1 MTSKLST
8 LCNGINGIIDKI
20 SAIRGILLAFLFY
33 MCFCA
38 GVAFVN
44 SPNSYE
50 QAVNF
55 RLFCIGMGLVT
66 LFVMD
71 WKRWISLPVA
81 IWIPVWYVFTH
92 FAYER
97 HWIADTC
104 NYEFVD
110 VIRYGKLVI
119 LIWGA
124 VLLANLFTIPKMI
137 NKESLLVDLKKPSH
151 IIRLLWIL
159 WIILL
164 AIFNPGYGYT
174 AFIVMGYS
182 LFFYVQTDKDIR
194 YAVRSAFFTGTLLS
208 FAFVSAR
215 SVLQRP
221 FDTER
226 YQLYFQNEN
235 AAGEYLASIV
245 AVLFCRL
252 EMIWHAE
259 DGDDIFLIN
268 GLIPGFKWLKK
279 GKGVKVTVSVYYYLM
294 IIWALILVVLNYTRT
309 TILSMC
315 VAFFVVFVVDMIKS
329 HKKVF
334 VVLRFL
340 AIPVLTILLLYPGFL
355 LVRYMPSKV
364 DDPYFYTWEYNPE
377 SKVIQGDSAQS
388 PKYTEF
394 TDLLRIIFGKWGL
407 LIDFAGDGNAVTHDG
422 SAQTETIEIDHKDV
436 SNGRSTIWK
445 AYIPKISFSAHYP
458 GNIDLEDGTLI
469 YHAHNTY
476 LQVAY
481 QYGIL
486 AGAVLFL
493 LNATSVIVALIL
505 YFKEGKK
512 KGYLS
517 YPLFT
522 MIMVS
527 LGMMT
532 EWMGH
537 PSYIIFI
544 AQIFALGMLM
554 HENISRSKSVKAK
567 E

>member
-1 MTSKLST
+1 MTSKVSAF
-8 LCNGINGIIDKI
+8 CNGIIDKI
-20 SAIRGILLAFLFY
+20 SVIRGVLLAVLFY

-66 LFVMD
+66 LLIMD
-71 WKRWISLPVA
+71 WKKWISLPVI
-81 IWIPVWYVFTH
+81 IWIPVWYVLTH
-92 FAYER
+92 FAYEK

-119 LIWGA
+119 LVWGA
-124 VLLANLFTIPKMI
+124 ALIANLFTIPKEI
-137 NKESLLVDLKKPSH
+137 NKESLLVDIKKPSH

-182 LFFYVQTDKDIR
+182 LFFYVQSDEGIR
-194 YAVRSAFFTGTLLS
+194 YTVRSAFFTGTILS

-235 AAGEYLASIV
+235 AAGEYLAAV
-245 AVLFCRL
+245 MAVLFCRL
-252 EMIWHAE
+252 EMLWHAG
-259 DGDDIFLIN
+259 DGDDILLIN

-279 GKGVKVTVSVYYYLM
+279 GRGIKIAAYAFYYL
-294 IIWALILVVLNYTRT
+294 LIVWDLVLVILNYTRT
-309 TILSMC
+309 TILATS
-315 VAFFVVFVVDMIKS
+315 VAFFVVFIIDIVKS
-329 HKKVF
+329 RKKLF
-334 VVLRFL
+334 VILRYF
-340 AIPVLTILLLYPGFL
+340 AIPILTLVLLYPGFL

-364 DDPYFYTWEYNPE
+364 DNPYFYTWEYNPE
-377 SKVIQGDSAQS
+377 LKVVQGDPAES

-394 TDLLRIIFGKWGL
+394 TDLLRIVFGKWGI
-407 LIDFAGDGNAVTHDG
+407 LIDFEGDGSAVTHDG
-422 SAQTETIEIDHKDV
+422 SAQTEIIEIDHKDV

-445 AYIPKISFSAHYP
+445 AYIPRISFSAHYP
-458 GNIDLEDGTLI
+458 GNIDLDDGTLI

-493 LNATSVIVALIL
+493 LNAASVVVAAVL
-505 YFKEGKK
+505 YFKEGEK

-522 MIMVS
+522 VITVS

-544 AQIFALGMLM
+544 ALIFAVGILM
-554 HENISRSKSVKAK
+554 HENISKQSMKTKG
-567 E
+567 

>member
-1 MTSKLST
+1 MISKART
-8 LCNGINGIIDKI
+8 FCNGIIDKV
-20 SAIRGILLAFLFY
+20 SSLRGILLAVLFY

-55 RLFCIGMGLVT
+55 RLFCIGMGLIT
-66 LFVMD
+66 LFIMD
-71 WKRWISLPVA
+71 WKSWISLPVV
-81 IWIPVWYVFTH
+81 IWIPIWYVFTH
-92 FAYER
+92 FAYEK

-110 VIRYGKLVI
+110 IIRYGKLVI
-119 LIWGA
+119 LVWGA
-124 VLLANLFTIPKMI
+124 ALIANIFTIPKMI
-137 NKESLLVDLKKPSH
+137 NKESLLLDIKKPSH

-174 AFIVMGYS
+174 AFIVLGYS
-182 LFFYVQTDKDIR
+182 LFFYVQSDKDIR
-194 YAVRSAFFTGTLLS
+194 CVARNAFFAGSVMS

-235 AAGEYLASIV
+235 AAGEYLASV
-245 AVLFCRL
+245 TAVLFCRL

-259 DGDDIFLIN
+259 DGDDILLIN
-268 GLIPGFKWLKK
+268 GLVPGFKWLKK
-279 GKGVKVTVSVYYYLM
+279 GQSIKIVSQVFYYLLM
-294 IIWALILVVLNYTRT
+294 IWDLILVVLNYTRT
-309 TILSMC
+309 TILAMS
-315 VAFFVVFVVDMIKS
+315 VAFLTVFVIDMIRS
-329 HKKVF
+329 RKKIF
-334 VVLRFL
+334 VLLRYL
-340 AIPVLTILLLYPGFL
+340 AIPILTLVLLYPGFL
-355 LVRYMPSKV
+355 LVRYMPSKF

-377 SKVIQGDSAQS
+377 TKVVQGDPAQS

-394 TDLLRIIFGKWGL
+394 TDLVRIIFGKWGI
-407 LIDFAGDGNAVTHDG
+407 LIDFAGDGTAVTHDG

-445 AYIPKISFSAHYP
+445 AYIPRLSFAAHYP
-458 GNIDLEDGTLI
+458 GHIELEDGTLI

-493 LNATSVIVALIL
+493 LNAASVIVALIL
-505 YFKEGKK
+505 YFKVGEKK
-512 KGYLS
+512 AYLS
-517 YPLFT
+517 YPIFT
-522 MIMVS
+522 AITVS

-537 PSYIIFI
+537 PSYVIFV
-544 AQIFALGMLM
+544 ALIFAIGMLM
-554 HENISRSKSVKAK
+554 HESVSNKQSIKTK

>member
-1 MTSKLST
+1 MISKART
-8 LCNGINGIIDKI
+8 FCNGIIDKV
-20 SAIRGILLAFLFY
+20 SALRGILLAVLFY

-55 RLFCIGMGLVT
+55 RLFCIGMGLIT
-66 LFVMD
+66 LFIMD
-71 WKRWISLPVA
+71 WKSWISLPVV
-81 IWIPVWYVFTH
+81 IWIPIWYVFTH
-92 FAYER
+92 FAYEK

-110 VIRYGKLVI
+110 IIRYGKLVI
-119 LIWGA
+119 LVWGA
-124 VLLANLFTIPKMI
+124 ALIANIFTIPKMI
-137 NKESLLVDLKKPSH
+137 NKESLLLDIKKPSH

-174 AFIVMGYS
+174 AFIVLGYS
-182 LFFYVQTDKDIR
+182 LFFYVQSDKDIR
-194 YAVRSAFFTGTLLS
+194 CVARNAFFAGTVMS

-235 AAGEYLASIV
+235 AAGEYLASV
-245 AVLFCRL
+245 TAVLFCRL

-259 DGDDIFLIN
+259 DGDDILLIN
-268 GLIPGFKWLKK
+268 GLVPGFKWLKK
-279 GKGVKVTVSVYYYLM
+279 GRGIKIVSQVFYYLLM
-294 IIWALILVVLNYTRT
+294 IWDLILVVLNYTRT
-309 TILSMC
+309 TILAMS
-315 VAFFVVFVVDMIKS
+315 VAFLTVFVIDMIRS
-329 HKKVF
+329 RKKIF
-334 VVLRFL
+334 VLLRYL
-340 AIPVLTILLLYPGFL
+340 AIPILTLVLLYPGFL
-355 LVRYMPSKV
+355 LVRYMPSKF

-377 SKVIQGDSAQS
+377 IKVVQGDPAQS

-394 TDLLRIIFGKWGL
+394 TDLVRIIFGKWGI
-407 LIDFAGDGNAVTHDG
+407 LIDFAGDGTAVTHDG

-445 AYIPKISFSAHYP
+445 AYIPRLSFAAHYP
-458 GNIDLEDGTLI
+458 GHIELEDGTLI

-493 LNATSVIVALIL
+493 INAASVIVALIL
-505 YFKEGKK
+505 YFKVGEKK
-512 KGYLS
+512 AYLS

-522 MIMVS
+522 AITVS

-537 PSYIIFI
+537 PSYVIFV
-544 AQIFALGMLM
+544 ALIFAIGMLM
-554 HENISRSKSVKAK
+554 HESVSNKQSIKTK

>member
-1 MTSKLST
+1 MISKART
-8 LCNGINGIIDKI
+8 FCNGIIDKV
-20 SAIRGILLAFLFY
+20 SALRGILLAVLFY

-55 RLFCIGMGLVT
+55 RLFCIGMGLIT
-66 LFVMD
+66 LFIMD
-71 WKRWISLPVA
+71 WKSWISLPVV
-81 IWIPVWYVFTH
+81 IWIPIWYVFTH
-92 FAYER
+92 FAYEK

-110 VIRYGKLVI
+110 IIRYGKLVI
-119 LIWGA
+119 LVWGA
-124 VLLANLFTIPKMI
+124 ALIANIFTIPKMI
-137 NKESLLVDLKKPSH
+137 NKESLLLDIKKPSH

-174 AFIVMGYS
+174 AFIVLGYS
-182 LFFYVQTDKDIR
+182 LFFYVQSDKDIR
-194 YAVRSAFFTGTLLS
+194 CVTRNSFFAGTILS

-235 AAGEYLASIV
+235 AAGEYLASV
-245 AVLFCRL
+245 AAVLFCRL

-259 DGDDIFLIN
+259 EGDDILLIS
-268 GLIPGFKWLKK
+268 GLVPGFKWLKR
-279 GKGVKVTVSVYYYLM
+279 GRTVKIAAQVFYYLLL
-294 IIWALILVVLNYTRT
+294 IWDMVLVVLNYTRT
-309 TILSMC
+309 TILAMS
-315 VAFFVVFVVDMIKS
+315 VAFLTVFAIDMIRS
-329 HKKVF
+329 RKKIF
-334 VVLRFL
+334 VLLRYL
-340 AIPVLTILLLYPGFL
+340 AIPVLTLVLLYPGFL
-355 LVRYMPSKV
+355 LVRYMPSKF

-377 SKVIQGDSAQS
+377 TKVVQGDPAQS

-394 TDLLRIIFGKWGL
+394 TDLLRIIFGKWGI
-407 LIDFAGDGNAVTHDG
+407 LIDFEGDGTAVTHDG
-422 SAQTETIEIDHKDV
+422 SAQTETIEIDQKDV
-436 SNGRSTIWK
+436 SNGRGTIWK
-445 AYIPKISFSAHYP
+445 AYIPRLSFAAHYP

-486 AGAVLFL
+486 AGVILFL
-493 LNATSVIVALIL
+493 LNAASVIVALIL
-505 YFKEGKK
+505 YFKVGEKK
-512 KGYLS
+512 AYLS

-522 MIMVS
+522 AITVS

-537 PSYIIFI
+537 PSYVIFV
-544 AQIFALGMLM
+544 ALIFAIGMLM
-554 HENISRSKSVKAK
+554 HESVSNKQSIKTK

>member
-1 MTSKLST
+1 MISKLST
-8 LCNGINGIIDKI
+8 FRNRIVDKI
-20 SAIRGILLAFLFY
+20 SVIRGVLLAFLFY

-55 RLFCIGMGLVT
+55 RLFCIGMGMIT
-66 LFVMD
+66 LFIMD
-71 WKRWISLPVA
+71 WKKWISLPVI

-124 VLLANLFTIPKMI
+124 ALIANLFTIPKVI
-137 NKESLLVDLKKPSH
+137 NRESLLLDLRKPSH
-151 IIRLLWIL
+151 IIRLLWLI

-182 LFFYVQTDKDIR
+182 LFFYVQTDAETR
-194 YAVRSAFFTGTLLS
+194 YALRNAFFAGTIFS

-235 AAGEYLASIV
+235 AAGEYLASV
-245 AVLFCRL
+245 CAVLFCRL
-252 EMIWHAE
+252 EMLWHADE
-259 DGDDIFLIN
+259 GDDILLIN
-268 GLIPGFKWLKK
+268 GIIPGFKWLKR
-279 GKGVKVTVSVYYYLM
+279 GRGVKIAAYVFYYML
-294 IIWALILVVLNYTRT
+294 IIWDMILVVLNYTRT
-309 TILSMC
+309 TILAMGA
-315 VAFFVVFVVDMIKS
+315 AFFTVFVIDMIRS
-329 HKKVF
+329 RKKIF
-334 VVLRFL
+334 VILRYL
-340 AIPVLTILLLYPGFL
+340 AIPFLTLVLLYPGFL
-355 LVRYMPSKV
+355 LVRYMPSKF
-364 DDPYFYTWEYNPE
+364 DDPYFYTWEYDPE
-377 SKVIQGDSAQS
+377 SKVVQGDPAES

-394 TDLLRIIFGKWGL
+394 TDLLRIVFGKWGI
-407 LIDFAGDGNAVTHDG
+407 LIDFDGDGTAVTHDG

-476 LQVAY
+476 LQIAY

-486 AGAVLFL
+486 AGAFLFL
-493 LNATSVIVALIL
+493 LSAASVIVALIL
-505 YFKEGKK
+505 YFKEGEK

-522 MIMVS
+522 AIMVS

-537 PSYIIFI
+537 PSYIIFV
-544 AQIFALGMLM
+544 AMIFAVGMLM
-554 HENISRSKSVKAK
+554 HENTKKSVKKK
-567 E
+567 EQKI

>member
-1 MTSKLST
+1 MVS
-8 LCNGINGIIDKI
+8 KI
-20 SAIRGILLAFLFY
+20 SEVRNVIADKVSVIRGILLAFLFY

-55 RLFCIGMGLVT
+55 RLFCIGMGLIT
-66 LFVMD
+66 LLIMD
-71 WKRWISLPVA
+71 WKSWISLPVI
-81 IWIPVWYVFTH
+81 IWLPVCYVFTH

-110 VIRYGKLVI
+110 IIRYGKLVI

-124 VLLANLFTIPKMI
+124 VLIANLFTIPKMI
-137 NKESLLVDLKKPSH
+137 NKESMLVDIKKPSH

-182 LFFYVQTDKDIR
+182 MFFYVQSDKKVR
-194 YAVRSAFFTGTLLS
+194 YAVRSAFFAGTFLS
-208 FAFVSAR
+208 FVFVSAR
-215 SVLQRP
+215 SVFQRP

-235 AAGEYLASIV
+235 AAGEYLAAIT

-252 EMIWHAE
+252 EMLWHAE
-259 DGDDIFLIN
+259 EGDDIFLIN
-268 GLIPGFKWLKK
+268 GLIPVFKWLKK
-279 GKGVKVTVSVYYYLM
+279 GRGVKLTAYAFYYLVL
-294 IIWALILVVLNYTRT
+294 IWDLILVVLNYTRT
-309 TILSMC
+309 TILSMS
-315 VAFFVVFVVDMIKS
+315 VAFFVVFVIDMIKS
-329 HKKVF
+329 SKKIYVI
-334 VVLRFL
+334 LRYL
-340 AIPVLTILLLYPGFL
+340 AIPVLTLVLLYPGFL

-364 DDPYFYTWEYNPE
+364 DNPYFYTWEYNPE
-377 SKVIQGDSAQS
+377 SKVIQGDPAES

-407 LIDFAGDGNAVTHDG
+407 LIDFSGDGNAVTHDG

-445 AYIPKISFSAHYP
+445 AYLPKISFSAHYP

-486 AGAVLFL
+486 AGVALFL
-493 LNATSVIVALIL
+493 LNVASALAALIL
-505 YFKEGKK
+505 YFREGGK

-522 MIMVS
+522 AITVS

-537 PSYIIFI
+537 PSYIIFV
-544 AQIFALGMLM
+544 AMIFALGILM
-554 HENISRSKSVKAK
+554 HENINIKQIVKTK
-567 E
+567 EKI